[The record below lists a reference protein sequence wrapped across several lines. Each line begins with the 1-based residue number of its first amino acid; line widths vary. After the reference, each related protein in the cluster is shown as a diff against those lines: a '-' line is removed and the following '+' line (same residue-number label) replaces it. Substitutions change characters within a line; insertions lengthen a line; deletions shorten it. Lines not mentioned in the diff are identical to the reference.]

1 MKTTTT
7 LLTAALILGASALM
21 AQDAT
26 QAEQPAAKAAD
37 QTPAAVPLAL
47 RAEMHRA
54 MAALL
59 EARAAEKPDP
69 AEIAKLTE
77 HVRTLRERIAAQAP
91 GPRMGYAQGGPGRG
105 YGRGA
110 GYGAGR
116 GRGRG
121 PGYSGRGYG
130 NGRGYGAG
138 YGAGFGPGMGLGLGA
153 GFSPGFVDE
162 NGDGICDRFQPP
174 TAE

>member
-1 MKTTTT
+1 MKATTT

-26 QAEQPAAKAAD
+26 QAKQPAAKAAD
-37 QTPAAVPLAL
+37 QTPAAAPLAL

-77 HVRTLRERIAAQAP
+77 QVRTLRQQIAPQASGP
-91 GPRMGYAQGGPGRG
+91 GMGYAQGGPGRG

-116 GRGRG
+116 GWGYG
-121 PGYSGRGYG
+121 PGWGGRGY
-130 NGRGYGAG
+130 GRGYGAG

-153 GFSPGFVDE
+153 GASPWFIDE

-174 TAE
+174 AEK

>member
-1 MKTTTT
+1 MKTITT

-26 QAEQPAAKAAD
+26 QASQPAAKEAD
-37 QTPAAVPLAL
+37 QTPAAAPLAV

-59 EARAAEKPDP
+59 EARAADKPDP
-69 AEIAKLTE
+69 AEIARLSKQ
-77 HVRTLRERIAAQAP
+77 VQTLREQIAAQSP

-110 GYGAGR
+110 GYGPGR
-116 GRGRG
+116 GRGYG
-121 PGYSGRGYG
+121 PGWGGRGYG
-130 NGRGYGAG
+130 RGYGGG
-138 YGAGFGPGMGLGLGA
+138 YGGGFGPGMGQGLGA
-153 GFSPGFVDE
+153 GVSPWFIDE
-162 NGDGICDRFQPP
+162 NGDGICDRYQPP
-174 TAE
+174 AAK